1 MKAPTDGVC
10 VPRAFARH
18 TGALIVI
25 LIAAV
30 LPVPHDALRC
40 ADCASRTRP
49 PGTAQDLNLLVIT
62 LDTTRADRIGAY
74 RGSRAAATPQLDRLA
89 REGVLF
95 EDATSPAPLTLPAHC
110 TLFSGWLPPRHG
122 IRENVGRLDSATPTL
137 ASLLRR
143 RGYRTGAFVAAE
155 VLARSRG
162 LYLGFDIYD
171 DEFQSR
177 NVPHAPPRRGAAAV
191 ITRAIQW
198 ITAGK
203 SSSPFFVWIHLYDAH
218 APYEATAAF
227 DRAYPGRPYEAAIAS
242 VDAQIGRVLAFLDQ
256 TGLIDRTLITVVG
269 DHGEALGDHGELTHG
284 LFVYQSVLRVPFIVR
299 MPGVGLR
306 GRRVKTAV
314 SSVDLMPT
322 VLELLRADLPK
333 HVDGRSLVQ
342 TMVRSG
348 VGGATDIYAE
358 NLYVRRRFGWS
369 EMRAIRSGVFKLIEK
384 TKPELYDLE
393 HDPGETRDLAAER
406 PTLVARLTR
415 RLHAWDSRL
424 EPAVTVGDASHTVPD
439 LARRQLASLGYIGAT
454 PGRVNY
460 GRVGSDPRNHVALF
474 NCLATPGRAAASCA
488 R

>member
-1 MKAPTDGVC
+1 MKVPDEGAC
-10 VPRAFARH
+10 EPRAFARH
-18 TGALIVI
+18 TGALVVV
-25 LIAAV
+25 LMVGV

-40 ADCASRTRP
+40 ATGASRTRQP
-49 PGTAQDLNLLVIT
+49 ASVQKLNLLVIT
-62 LDTTRADRIGAY
+62 LDTTRADRIAAY
-74 RGSRAAATPQLDRLA
+74 RGSRPAATPHLNRLA

-110 TLFSGWLPPRHG
+110 TLFSGLLPPRHG
-122 IRENVGRLDSATPTL
+122 VRENVGRLDSATPTL
-137 ASLLRR
+137 ASLLRA

-171 DEFQSR
+171 DEFQPG
-177 NVPHAPPRRGAAAV
+177 NAPHAPPRRGAAAV

-198 ITAGK
+198 ISAGK
-203 SSSPFFVWIHLYDAH
+203 SSSPFFVWIHVYDAH
-218 APYEATAAF
+218 APYEAPPAF

-256 TGLIDRTLITVVG
+256 TGLIDRTLITVIG
-269 DHGEALGDHGELTHG
+269 DHGEALGEHGELTHG

-299 MPGVGLR
+299 IPGIGLR

-342 TMVRSG
+342 TMVSG
-348 VGGATDIYAE
+348 AGGAPDMYAE
-358 NLYVRRRFGWS
+358 NLYARRRFGWS
-369 EMRAIRSGVFKLIEK
+369 EMRAIRSGFFKLIEK
-384 TKPELYDLE
+384 TNPELYDLE
-393 HDPGETRDLAAER
+393 HDPSETRDLAAER
-406 PTLVARLTR
+406 PALVARLTR

-424 EPAVTVGDASHTVPD
+424 EPAVTVGGAPQTVPAD
-439 LARRQLASLGYIGAT
+439 VRGQLASLGYIGAP
-454 PGRVNY
+454 PGRANY
-460 GRVGSDPRNHVALF
+460 GRVGSDPRDHVDLF
-474 NCLATPGRAAASCA
+474 NCLATPGRAVASCA